1 MKKVYQ
7 ALIIAA
13 LVSAA
18 SVVTTAQQ
26 MRIREGGTLSAV
38 TVYRYSTGFASY
50 GSVGQGAIHTIA
62 INDTAELQTGIW
74 CQSRMTSSAA
84 ENTKVVLPN
93 VAVRTGDTVSF
104 DVPFEAPCS
113 FFLTDKSRP
122 WSLTISFN
130 RSMIEPL
137 GYTSIKDDGQ
147 RYHVTFTGS
156 TSDASGVL
164 AKIRLATRLG
174 NDTVTDLSVDKF
186 EWTDIPRQS
195 WTADNGS
202 IKATGLCITDG
213 STRLLKER
221 TRPAVMVSPNP
232 SAGPSVSVRTYAAQ
246 PERGILR
253 LLDLQGM
260 VIREIGDVAVSPELP
275 VTLVQMEYLPA
286 GSYVMQLTVPS
297 GTTSTMF
304 VRLP

>member
-1 MKKVYQ
+1 MKT
-7 ALIIAA
+7 ALFNFTILW

-18 SVVTTAQQ
+18 SVVTTAQ
-26 MRIREGGTLSAV
+26 MRIQDGGTLSAV
-38 TVYRYSTGFASY
+38 SVMKYSTGFATY
-50 GSVGQGAIHTIA
+50 GSVGQGGIHTIA
-62 INDTAELQTGIW
+62 VNDTAELQTGIW
-74 CQSRMTSSAA
+74 AQSRMVSSAA
-84 ENTKVVLPN
+84 ENTKLVLPN

-104 DVPFEAPCS
+104 DVPYEAPCS
-113 FFLTDKSRP
+113 FFLTAQSRA
-122 WSLTISFN
+122 WSLTVSFN

-147 RYHVTFTGS
+147 RYHVTFSGTTTES
-156 TSDASGVL
+156 SGVL

-186 EWTDIPRQS
+186 EWTDVPRQT

-202 IKATGLCITDG
+202 VTATGLCITDG

-221 TRPAVMVSPNP
+221 ARPAVMVSPNP

-260 VIREIGDVAVSPELP
+260 VIREIADVAVSPELP
-275 VTLVQMEYLPA
+275 VTMVQMEYLPA